1 MSASNKKKLRKEQ
14 AAEKLTERQ
23 QQEQAE
29 AKKLKIYT
37 VSFLI
42 AMILIACTVVVILG
56 VRFVRNSGVI
66 EKNTIAA
73 TVGDRQLNTVELNYY
88 YIDAVNNFYNQWQEY
103 YDTNADTY
111 LKSFYGLDAT
121 LPLNQQYTDDTKT
134 ESWADYFITQAIN
147 QAQHD
152 YAMYDLATAEKFTL
166 DDEHKASMDSTI
178 KMFETYASIY
188 TAGDVDKYLS
198 AVYGN
203 GASLKTYKAYY
214 ERSMIAAE
222 YYAAHEDTFVY
233 TDEQREEY
241 QKDKA
246 GTYNSFSYTS
256 CYLTYTDFRGEGTK
270 GEDGKT
276 TYTDEQND
284 EARKK
289 MAEAAKELAT
299 ATSIE
304 ELKEKAKNAPVSEG
318 KSLTV
323 KEEKNVLHDNVST
336 SALRDWLTEEGRQAG
351 DIAAVPNE
359 STVTDDDGKESTVV
373 NGYYVVIYNSC
384 TDNTTAMADIGYI
397 FVPYQGGEEDEETGD
412 VKYSEE
418 DKTKTRT
425 AVEGYLKQWQDG
437 EKTAASLEELANTL
451 IKDKKAEAGGLVE
464 NINPASDFADAITT
478 WALDEARVAG
488 DTTIVEADEGFYLLY
503 YSAKSKL
510 NYRHYMI
517 DTDMRAEDYTEWYEN
532 AIAAVTVSKGN
543 LSRMDLGLILS
554 TSTAS

>member
-1 MSASNKKKLRKEQ
+1 MSASNKKKLRKDQ
-14 AAEKLTERQ
+14 VAEKLTVRQ

-37 VSFLI
+37 VSFLT
-42 AMILIACTVVVILG
+42 AMILIVCTVVVILG
-56 VRFVRNSGVI
+56 VRLVRNSGII

-73 TVGDRQLNTVELNYY
+73 TVGNKQLNTVELNYY
-88 YIDAVNNFYNQWQEY
+88 YIDAVNNFYNQWVESY
-103 YDTNADTY
+103 NDNADTY
-111 LKSFYGLDAT
+111 LKAFYGLDST
-121 LPLNQQYTDDTKT
+121 LPLNQQHTDENKT
-134 ESWADYFITQAIN
+134 ETWADYFITMAIN
-147 QAQHD
+147 QAQND
-152 YAMYDLATAEKFTL
+152 YAMYDLAMAEQFVL
-166 DDEHKASMDSTI
+166 DDEHKSSLESTI
-178 KMFETYASIY
+178 KMLETYASIY

-203 GASLKTYKAYY
+203 GATLETYSDYY

-222 YYAAHEDTFVY
+222 YYTAHEDTFVY

-241 QKDKA
+241 QKDNA
-246 GTYNSFSYTS
+246 SNYNSFSYTS

-276 TYTDEQND
+276 TYTDEQNE

-289 MAEAAKELAT
+289 MADAAKELAT
-299 ATSIE
+299 ATSLE

-318 KSLTV
+318 KTLTV
-323 KEEKNVLHDNVST
+323 TEEKNVLYNEVST
-336 SALRDWLTEEGRQAG
+336 SALRDWLKEEGRKAG

-384 TDNTTAMADIGYI
+384 TDNATAMADIGYI
-397 FVPYQGGEEDEETGD
+397 FVPYQGGVEDEDSGEM
-412 VKYSEE
+412 KYSDE
-418 DKTKTRT
+418 DKANTKT
-425 AVEGYLKQWQDG
+425 AVEGYLKQWQEG

-451 IKDKKAEAGGLVE
+451 IKDKKAESGGLVE
-464 NINPASDFADAITT
+464 NINPASDFASVITT

-517 DTDMRAEDYTEWYEN
+517 DNDMRAEDYTEWYEN
-532 AIAAVTVSKGN
+532 AIAAVAVSKGN
-543 LSRMDLGLILS
+543 LSRIDTEIILS
-554 TSTAS
+554 SSAS